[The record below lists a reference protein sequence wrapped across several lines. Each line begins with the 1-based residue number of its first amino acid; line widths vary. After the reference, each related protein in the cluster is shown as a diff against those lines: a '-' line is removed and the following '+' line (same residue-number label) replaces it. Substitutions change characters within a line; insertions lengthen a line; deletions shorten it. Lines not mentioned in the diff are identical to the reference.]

1 MSRGRRALI
10 LIMLAVIG
18 IVATVSS
25 VHIFRRQPQ
34 PGPAIAGLASTP
46 PLGWNSW
53 NVFGCNID
61 EQRIERTAQ
70 AMVSSG
76 MRDAGYRYVVV
87 DDCWFD
93 PRRNAS
99 GELRANPARF
109 PHGMKAVADFVHARG
124 LLFGIYA
131 SPGEATCAQNG
142 GSYPGRTGSRGHEIQ
157 DAQTFARWGVDYVKY
172 DWCGPP
178 ADVDELVDSFT
189 IMRDALRATG
199 RPILYSI
206 NPNSGTVI
214 PPSRYDSFTGV
225 ATMTRVSQDLV
236 PAWGAIDA
244 YDTSLG
250 IVDALANAAGPGF
263 RCTPQPGFFCDY
275 DMLVAGAPQV
285 AGIDLPPL
293 NTAESRAQLALWA
306 EWGSPLIA
314 GNDLTH
320 MPEDIR
326 ALLINRDLLAIDQDS
341 LRASA
346 TALAGSGGTIWT
358 RPLGDGSTAI
368 VIVNRDDVAQP
379 FRAAFSALGLPK
391 ARRFDVL
398 DVFSGQRSV
407 QQLTYRTSLAAHDAR
422 LLRVR
427 AIGDQ

>member
-93 PRRNAS
+93 PRRDAS

-214 PPSRYDSFTGV
+214 PPSRYDSF
-225 ATMTRVSQDLV
+225 
-236 PAWGAIDA
+236 
-244 YDTSLG
+244 
-250 IVDALANAAGPGF
+250 
-263 RCTPQPGFFCDY
+263 
-275 DMLVAGAPQV
+275 
-285 AGIDLPPL
+285 
-293 NTAESRAQLALWA
+293 
-306 EWGSPLIA
+306 
-314 GNDLTH
+314 
-320 MPEDIR
+320 
-326 ALLINRDLLAIDQDS
+326 
-341 LRASA
+341 
-346 TALAGSGGTIWT
+346 
-358 RPLGDGSTAI
+358 
-368 VIVNRDDVAQP
+368 
-379 FRAAFSALGLPK
+379 
-391 ARRFDVL
+391 
-398 DVFSGQRSV
+398 
-407 QQLTYRTSLAAHDAR
+407 
-422 LLRVR
+422 
-427 AIGDQ
+427 